1 MNACIDK
8 DERISFLEDTVRR
21 LLKERSEWGIKCHE
35 LESKLRALDAN
46 TGAIVRA
53 PLDDQGF
60 LNQVGELIR
69 PMIHEV
75 NSLLYPVAA
84 GIERTL
90 RSIEDLKN
98 AEDINKIKKSL
109 IVSNQSLERIRRFI
123 TDMAYLGGKAPGN
136 YSRIKL
142 NELIIENVTNI
153 QERFKDFNIE
163 LNLEKDPLE
172 IFGNKELLN
181 QIINNLVINALE
193 ASSTSTCNIS
203 ISTQK
208 YIETTPPHV
217 KIIVK
222 DNGVGMSPS
231 EISRIYDL
239 HYTTKKTG
247 FGIGLHLVKRAVEYH
262 KGKIDC
268 ESNPGK
274 GTTFVVTLPEIKEE
288 KNNVTN

>member
-1 MNACIDK
+1 MNNFIDK
-8 DERISFLEDTVRR
+8 NERIAMLEDTVRR
-21 LLKERSEWGIKCHE
+21 LLRERSEWEMQCHR
-35 LESKLRALDAN
+35 LESKLSSIEKIKGIN
-46 TGAIVRA
+46 VKETI
-53 PLDDQGF
+53 DDQDF

-75 NSLLYPVAA
+75 NSLLYPVAM

-181 QIINNLVINALE
+181 QIINNLIINALDACS
-193 ASSTSTCNIS
+193 ASTGYIS

-208 YIETTPPHV
+208 NVETVPPHV

-222 DNGVGMSPS
+222 DNGVGMNPS

-247 FGIGLHLVKRAVEYH
+247 FGIGLHLVKKAVEYH
-262 KGKIDC
+262 KGTIDC
-268 ESNPGK
+268 ESSPGK
-274 GTTFVVTLPEIKEE
+274 GTTFIVTLPEIKEE
-288 KNNVTN
+288 KTDATN